1 MRERARARRGALSS
15 PPLRAQHGHFAVDA
29 ALYVFA
35 GACTA
40 AALLLRAGSARA
52 RAASESQ
59 VVTLGTGIALA
70 LLGSAYAQAHARA
83 RLEECVARLNA
94 CNSRVAEAEV
104 LRSRQMYITRTAH
117 DLKTPVTSFRLALD
131 QARATRRATRAE
143 RAARARA
150 RARERVASAL
160 FSPAPP
166 PLAL

>member
-15 PPLRAQHGHFAVDA
+15 PALRAQHGHFAVDA

-70 LLGSAYAQAHARA
+70 RPTF
-83 RLEECVARLNA
+83 
-94 CNSRVAEAEV
+94 
-104 LRSRQMYITRTAH
+104 M
-117 DLKTPVTSFRLALD
+117 
-131 QARATRRATRAE
+131 AT
-143 RAARARA
+143 
-150 RARERVASAL
+150 
-160 FSPAPP
+160 APP
-166 PLAL
+166 QASQVTATMDHTSC